1 MITNLIL
8 MNGFGIYIWSSF
20 GIAIVACLLLY
31 LKTRKVLR
39 KYEKNFAVE
48 LEQLS
53 VEERKMILEKSKI
66 ANQVLASQNKTF

>member
-8 MNGFGIYIWSSF
+8 MNGFGVYIWASF

-31 LKTRKVLR
+31 LKTRKVLK
-39 KYEKNFAVE
+39 KYETDFAVE

-53 VEERKMILEKSKI
+53 VEDKKMILEKSKI

>member
-8 MNGFGIYIWSSF
+8 MNGLGIYIWASF

-53 VEERKMILEKSKI
+53 VEKKKMILEKSKI

>member
-1 MITNLIL
+1 
-8 MNGFGIYIWSSF
+8 MNGFGIYIWASF

-31 LKTRKVLR
+31 LKTRKVLK
-39 KYEKNFAVE
+39 KYEKDFAVE

-53 VEERKMILEKSKI
+53 VEDKKMILEKSKI

>member
-8 MNGFGIYIWSSF
+8 MNGFGIYIWASF

-31 LKTRKVLR
+31 LKTKKVLR

-53 VEERKMILEKSKI
+53 VEEKKMILEKSKI

>member
-8 MNGFGIYIWSSF
+8 MNGLGIYIWASF

-53 VEERKMILEKSKI
+53 VEEKKMILEKSKI

>member
-1 MITNLIL
+1 MIKNLIL
-8 MNGFGIYIWSSF
+8 MNGFGIYIWASF

-31 LKTRKVLR
+31 LKTKKVLR

-53 VEERKMILEKSKI
+53 VEEKKMILEKSKI